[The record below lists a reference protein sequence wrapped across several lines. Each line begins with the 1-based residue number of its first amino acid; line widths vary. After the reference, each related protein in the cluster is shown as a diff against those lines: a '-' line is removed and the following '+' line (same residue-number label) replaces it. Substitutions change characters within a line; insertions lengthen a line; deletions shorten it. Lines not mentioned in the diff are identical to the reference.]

1 MPVHSISRPRRWE
14 MPFSLEGSHENQP
27 TDNQLTDQQVDQLLD
42 TPPFCDLDAKGF
54 RKTLSLRDIVKNDV
68 RLLDLAA
75 GDVIVR
81 RGDWG
86 SSAFFIRSGAAR
98 VELEDAGTSIPDS
111 MLGRRETRRRT
122 FFQAVAQL
130 WKNRNTTE
138 VRDQYR
144 DEGDVTSASQRGA
157 ERIYLPEVSAI
168 LDHYRTV
175 RLESGQWFGELAALG
190 RTPRVATVFAEEPS
204 QLIEIRWQGL
214 RDIMRHDR
222 GGALK
227 RQIAEVFRERALAA
241 FLRNEPL
248 FHGLPEEHLQ
258 EIAAACEFNSYGDY
272 DSAKPIRQSGA
283 DKNASTV
290 AQEPIVAE
298 EGHYPNGVLLVRSGI
313 ARVSRKHHNGRQTVG
328 YATAGQAFGIEEISA
343 AVKTGTPVGYEAR
356 LSAIG
361 FLNVILVPTQ
371 LVEKYLLDRLNQ
383 RTVASSTADE
393 TGDKTEP
400 KRQAVDSNLL
410 DFLVDDRFVQG
421 TATMVIDLDRCTRC
435 DDCVKACATAH
446 DGNPRF
452 IRHGPVYGHYQLA
465 NACLQCADPICMIE
479 CPTGAIHRDRT
490 DGFVMINEQTCI
502 GCAQC
507 ASNCPF
513 DAIRMVEIRDP
524 SGSLVV
530 DTRSGNPLTEATK
543 CDLCIE
549 QITGPACQQACPH
562 DALFRLDMR
571 NSATLGEMFVE

>member
-14 MPFSLEGSHENQP
+14 MPFSMERGHE
-27 TDNQLTDQQVDQLLD
+27 TELTDDEVDRLLE

-68 RLLDLAA
+68 RLLDLGA

-86 SSAFFIRSGAAR
+86 SSAFFICSGAAR
-98 VELEDAGTSIPDS
+98 VELEGAGTSIPDA
-111 MLGRRETRRRT
+111 MLGRRETRRQT
-122 FFQAVAQL
+122 FFQAIAQL
-130 WKNRNTTE
+130 WTNRGPSE

-144 DEGDVTSASQRGA
+144 DESTGTSDTQDTA

-168 LDHYRTV
+168 LDRYRTV
-175 RLESGQWFGELAALG
+175 RLEAGQWFGELAALG

-204 QLIEIRWQGL
+204 LLIEIRWQGL

-222 GGALK
+222 DGALK
-227 RQIAEVFRERALAA
+227 RQIEEVFRERALAA
-241 FLRNEPL
+241 FLRNDPL
-248 FHGLPEEHLQ
+248 FHGLSEEHLQ
-258 EIAAACEFNSYGDY
+258 EIVAACEFNSYGDY
-272 DSAKPIRQSGA
+272 DSAKPIRDSAA
-283 DKNASTV
+283 DKNDPTV
-290 AQEPIVAE
+290 AHEPIVVE

-343 AVKTGTPVGYEAR
+343 TAKTGQRVDYQAR

-361 FLNVILVPTQ
+361 FLNVILVPTH
-371 LVEKYLLDRLNQ
+371 LVEKYLLDRLQ
-383 RTVASSTADE
+383 QQAVTRSPSDE
-393 TGDKTEP
+393 TGSN
-400 KRQAVDSNLL
+400 RQAVDSNLL
-410 DFLVDDRFVQG
+410 DFLVDHRFVQG

-452 IRHGPVYGHYQLA
+452 IRHGPVHGHSMIA

-490 DGFVMINEQTCI
+490 DGFIVINEQTCI

-507 ASNCPF
+507 ANNCPF
-513 DAIRMVEIRDP
+513 DAIRMVEVRDP
-524 SGSLVV
+524 TGNLVV
-530 DTRSGNPLTEATK
+530 DTRSGKPLTEATK

-571 NSATLGEMFVE
+571 NSADLGEVFSE